1 MIKKHNKYRLESPML
16 KSMKMKE
23 YKRAFMLNNISKF
36 CMTPNEEKKRLVE
49 SELVNYMVQLNFVI

>member
-1 MIKKHNKYRLESPML
+1 
-16 KSMKMKE
+16 MKMKE

-49 SELVNYMVQLNFVI
+49 SELVNYMVQKLIK